1 MTSSDV
7 RIANARASLVTLGL
21 AAFVLGTAEFVIVG
35 VLDLV
40 ARDLRVSIPTAGHLV
55 VAYALGIS
63 FGGPIVTAATVRID
77 RKWSLSAAL
86 LIFGVVNL
94 AMAVSSE
101 QYLLLAVR
109 FVSGAVHGLF
119 VGVASIVAAELVPA
133 NQRGRA
139 MSMVFGG
146 IALATVLGVPVGT
159 YIAQLAGWRVCF
171 VAIGVLA
178 LLSLCAALKFLPS
191 DIQRRNSGF
200 VAQLRN
206 AFAPSVMA
214 MLGIA
219 TLVIGGQF
227 SAFTYLAPFLKGVTR
242 ASADS
247 IGIYLLLYGAAG
259 AAGMFAGGKF
269 ADWSSTRTLIIVNVL
284 LLPALAALYWFG
296 TMPFVTAAAV
306 ALWGF
311 LSFALVPSLQL
322 RVISLA
328 RCGADLAA
336 TLSASAVNL
345 GIAIGSLTGGWALTS
360 YGLDSVVLLGLVLCA
375 LALPATI
382 ASRKLGADHP
392 AVACT

>member
-1 MTSSDV
+1 MTAPE
-7 RIANARASLVTLGL
+7 ANSASARAALVTLGL

-40 ARDLRVSIPTAGHLV
+40 ARDLRVSIPTAGYLV

-63 FGGPIVTAATVRID
+63 IGGPIVTALTVRFD

-86 LIFGVVNL
+86 MIFGAVNL
-94 AMAVSSE
+94 AMALSSE
-101 QYLLLAVR
+101 LALLLGAR

-119 VGVASIVAAELVPA
+119 VGVASIAATELVPA

-159 YIAQLAGWRVCF
+159 YIAQLAGWRTCF
-171 VAIGVLA
+171 LAIGALA
-178 LLSLCAALKFLPS
+178 LLSLGAALKFLPG
-191 DIQRRNSGF
+191 DDQRRSRGF
-200 VAQLRN
+200 VAQVKN
-206 AFAPSVMA
+206 AFAPSVLA

-227 SAFTYLAPFLKGVTR
+227 SAFTYMAPFLKEVTG
-242 ASADS
+242 ASAES

-269 ADWSSTRTLIIVNVL
+269 ADWNSISTLVIVNVM
-284 LLPALAALYWFG
+284 LLPTLAILYWFG
-296 TMPFVTAAAV
+296 TIPFVTAAAL

-322 RVISLA
+322 RVVSLA

-336 TLSASAVNL
+336 TLSASAVNV
-345 GIAIGSLTGGWALTS
+345 GIAIGSITGGWALTN
-360 YGLDSVVLLGLVLCA
+360 YGLDSVVLLGLVLCV

-382 ASRKLGADHP
+382 ASRKLGSDRATM
-392 AVACT
+392 ACQ